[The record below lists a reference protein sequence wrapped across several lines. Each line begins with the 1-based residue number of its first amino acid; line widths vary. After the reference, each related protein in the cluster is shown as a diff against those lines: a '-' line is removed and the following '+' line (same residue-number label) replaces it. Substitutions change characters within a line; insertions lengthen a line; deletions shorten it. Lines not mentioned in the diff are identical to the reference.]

1 MSVGVTIH
9 RDSLTWAVCSSLT
22 VAAAAAAKEPFLF
35 SADQ

>member
-22 VAAAAAAKEPFLF
+22 AAAAAAKEPFLF